1 MVQPGADTSMTSFPM
16 TWPGGPLQSNE
27 NWRAFEK
34 NFWEKF
40 QKHTLVA
47 FAQTQFKKPEIF
59 GKRTQLQFVLKP
71 PSGRLFL
78 ISKGPQGER
87 NALLLWENSL
97 GLGLTL
103 GPYLSCPQTT
113 SQNVLL

>member
-1 MVQPGADTSMTSFPM
+1 MKTGEP
-16 TWPGGPLQSNE
+16 
-27 NWRAFEK
+27 FEK
-34 NFWEKF
+34 NFWGKF
-40 QKHTLVA
+40 QHTLVA

-59 GKRTQLQFVLKP
+59 GEKDSITVCTETT
-71 PSGRLFL
+71 SGRLSFL
-78 ISKGPQGER
+78 KGHRER
-87 NALLLWENSL
+87 NALLLWENSS